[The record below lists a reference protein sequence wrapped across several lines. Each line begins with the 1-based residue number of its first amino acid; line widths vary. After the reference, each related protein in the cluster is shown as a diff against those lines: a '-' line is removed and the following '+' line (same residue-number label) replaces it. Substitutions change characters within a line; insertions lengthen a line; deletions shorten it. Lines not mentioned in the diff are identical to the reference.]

1 MPLLY
6 RPRKTAITAPRR
18 APAPSSAIAP
28 KSAACPLAVE
38 IRFCVPVRGAM
49 APFSHAGL
57 SYSAALLTATV
68 SEPRTRTVIKSDSY

>member
-18 APAPSSAIAP
+18 APAPSSAIAH
-28 KSAACPLAVE
+28 KSAACPLAGE

-57 SYSAALLTATV
+57 SYSAALRFGTAYQN
-68 SEPRTRTVIKSDSY
+68 RY